1 MQALRKINKL
11 LLTYLLTAFLASQW
25 SVAHIHLPQQH
36 DHDGQLHQ
44 HAVEPHHH
52 FSIDSSDSSENLLLA
67 HTDNSI
73 ELGSD
78 VLVKPPHSFKTKT
91 LQPGLQSDDSRL
103 VVSADF
109 YCLYQRQTL
118 PVVRIKQ
125 THCHNTRSRG
135 PPVSPV

>member
-11 LLTYLLTAFLASQW
+11 LLAYLLTALFASQW

-44 HAVEPHHH
+44 HTLPPHNH
-52 FSIDSSDSSENLLLA
+52 FSIDSSYSTEHLLLA
-67 HTDNSI
+67 HPDHSV
-73 ELGSD
+73 ELGND
-78 VLVKPPHSFKTKT
+78 ALLKQPQLFKAST
-91 LQPGLQSDDSRL
+91 LQPALQPDNFRL